1 MITQQLLLQ
10 VILILLNAF
19 FAASEIAI
27 ISLNTSKLRK
37 ASEEGDKVS
46 ARLLTLV
53 EEPTGFLSTIQI
65 GITLAGFLGSA
76 FAADNFSGYL
86 TDWIYQDLGFTII
99 PLSVLKTLSV
109 IAITLILSYFTLVFG
124 ELVPKRIAMQK
135 SMAMARLAYRIIAF
149 LSTIMRPAV
158 WFLTVS
164 TNLVLKLLHFKT
176 EAEEEN
182 VTEEE
187 IKFMVEL
194 GEENGSINSNEK
206 EWIQN
211 VLEFN
216 DTLVRNCMK
225 HVSEVTAISLNAS
238 AEEITNLIQET
249 GYSRFPVYNED
260 INDIMGLLN
269 AKDFLLRNPNEEP
282 FQLQTLLRPAY
293 FIPETIHA
301 SMLFQDLQRK
311 KQHMAI
317 IVDEYGETCGIVTLE
332 DLIEEIFGKIYDE
345 FDENEPAEIELIS
358 ENLWRIS
365 GTASID
371 DISEA
376 LEVEIPESPEY
387 TTLGGMVFS
396 CLRSIPKDG
405 TTVDVEIHGL
415 HIHVTT
421 ISKRKIL
428 SAHVS
433 KLKS

>member
-86 TDWIYQDLGFTII
+86 TDWIYRDLGFTVI
-99 PLSVLKTLSV
+99 PLAVLNTLSV
-109 IAITLILSYFTLVFG
+109 IVITLILSYFTLVFG

-135 SMAMARLAYRIIAF
+135 SMEMARFAYRIIAF
-149 LSTIMRPAV
+149 VSTIMRPAV

-164 TNLVLKLLHFKT
+164 TNLILKLLHFKT
-176 EAEEEN
+176 EAEEES

-187 IKFMVEL
+187 IRFMVEL

-225 HVSEVTAISLNAS
+225 HVSEVAAINLNS
-238 AEEITNLIQET
+238 SEEEITNLIQET

-260 INDIMGLLN
+260 INDIVGILN

-282 FQLQTLLRPAY
+282 FQLQPLLRQAY

-317 IVDEYGETCGIVTLE
+317 IVDEYGETCGIITLE
-332 DLIEEIFGKIYDE
+332 DLIEEIFGNIYDE

-376 LEVEIPESPEY
+376 LDIEIPESPEY

-405 TTVDVEIHGL
+405 ATVDLDVNGL
-415 HIHVTT
+415 HVHVTS
-421 ISKRKIL
+421 IAKRKIL
-428 SAHVS
+428 FAHVS